1 MRDEKKEITGISIKQ
16 PIGSILAILS
26 LMASGYW
33 MVMNDIRLLYGIIT
47 LAMGTALSRSKRA
60 SAIYSKMFA
69 KLGQNS
75 LSIFSD

>member
-1 MRDEKKEITGISIKQ
+1 
-16 PIGSILAILS
+16 
-26 LMASGYW
+26 

-60 SAIYSKMFA
+60 SAIYSVMFA

>member
-1 MRDEKKEITGISIKQ
+1 
-16 PIGSILAILS
+16 
-26 LMASGYW
+26 
-33 MVMNDIRLLYGIIT
+33 MVMNDIRSLYGIIT

-60 SAIYSKMFA
+60 FAIYSAMFA